1 MTSATELE
9 RECDVFARYLTGSGG
24 SDYLWRKY
32 REAHERGVLGAGSSA
47 FDRSLVAV
55 ARRGTWWA
63 RLADAHA
70 RHFAPAG
77 LLRKKLVLVLALLE
91 CREPE
96 RVDGPVS
103 RSPVGFCLRAAWLG
117 TSTALLVILAAL
129 FFLPLRVACHLFG
142 GRSA

>member
-1 MTSATELE
+1 VASAAELE
-9 RECDVFARYLTGSGG
+9 RECEVFARNLTGGG
-24 SDYLWRKY
+24 ASDYLLRKY

-70 RHFAPAG
+70 RLCASGG
-77 LLRKKLVLVLALLE
+77 LLRRKLVLVLALLE
-91 CREPE
+91 YREPE

-103 RSPVGFCLRAAWLG
+103 RSPAGACLRAAWLG
-117 TSTALLVILAAL
+117 ASFALLAGLAAL
-129 FFLPLRVACHLFG
+129 LFLPLRVACHLFG
-142 GRSA
+142 GSE